1 MQKVETTETE
11 NHRQSKCSVV
21 EPRPSGYIYNT
32 LLSLRLRLR
41 SVIKAVGKVLR
52 VRG

>member
-21 EPRPSGYIYNT
+21 EPRSSGYIYNT
-32 LLSLRLRLR
+32 LLSLRLR